1 MPAMTAVDEDQ
12 TVMVDDNDR
21 SDMVAEGKQRWGH
34 DHAKVVHESR
44 QIS

>member
-1 MPAMTAVDEDQ
+1 MRAVITVNDKQ
-12 TVMVDDNDR
+12 TVMVDDNER
-21 SDMVAEGKQRWGH
+21 SDMVAKDKRRWGH

>member
-1 MPAMTAVDEDQ
+1 
-12 TVMVDDNDR
+12 VMVEDNER